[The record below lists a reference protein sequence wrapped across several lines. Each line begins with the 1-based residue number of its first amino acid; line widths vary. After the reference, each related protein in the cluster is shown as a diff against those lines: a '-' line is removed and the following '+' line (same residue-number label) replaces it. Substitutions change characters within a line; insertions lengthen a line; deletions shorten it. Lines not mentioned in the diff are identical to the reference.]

1 MKFKPF
7 IFNSITLM
15 TTLFAFIASDALSQA
30 DNTPDTTV
38 VIVNDIPI
46 TETDVTL
53 EIKRILFQAKAMRQ
67 PIDESMMGPMRDK
80 VIDSL
85 INRELLYQQSK
96 AKGITTD
103 AEEIDNSIDQI
114 KQRLEAGQSFESLL
128 AEMGITI
135 ETMRTQ
141 VGQANAIQKLL
152 EVVVYPKAMVSEKE
166 SRIFFENNPQYFQK
180 PEEVKASHILIQ
192 VAPDAGDEEKLA
204 AREKIEE
211 VQIKIEAG
219 DDFAE
224 LARQYSEGP
233 SNVSGG
239 DLGYFDRKKMLK
251 PFSAAAFALKPGEVS
266 DIVETR
272 FGFHL
277 IKVYDKKAKSAYVFE
292 DIKDRLREIL
302 RQQKIRDET
311 VRYLEE
317 LRKTADVKRM
327 TQ

>member
-1 MKFKPF
+1 MKFKSF
-7 IFNSITLM
+7 ISKAITLM
-15 TTLFAFIASDALSQA
+15 TLLPAFITSDALSQT
-30 DNTPDTTV
+30 DNAFDATV

-46 TETDVTL
+46 TEADVAL
-53 EIKRILFQAKAMRQ
+53 EVKRILFQAKAMRQ
-67 PIDESMMGPMRDK
+67 PIDESMMGSMRDK

-96 AKGITTD
+96 AKGVTTE
-103 AEEIDNSIDQI
+103 AEEIDNSIDEI

-152 EVVVYPKAMVSEKE
+152 EVTVYPKAMVSEKE
-166 SRIFFENNPQYFQK
+166 SRIFFENNPQYFKK
-180 PEEVKASHILIQ
+180 PEEVKAGHILIQ
-192 VAPDAGDEEKLA
+192 VAPDADDEEKLA
-204 AREKIEE
+204 ARIKIED
-211 VQIKIEAG
+211 VQKKIEAG
-219 DDFAE
+219 DDFAD

-239 DLGYFDRKKMLK
+239 DLGYFDRKKMVK
-251 PFSAAAFALKPGEVS
+251 PFSDAAFALKPGEVS

-292 DIKDRLREIL
+292 NIKDRLSKIL
-302 RQQKIRDET
+302 QQQKIRDET